1 MLGMGCVSAA
11 ADAQTDD
18 QNISSHEQLER
29 QPNKLDGVDGLFIP
43 NNLNLEFSGQFLVEA
58 WDLNLAKETLLGG
71 TVALG
76 YSLSDRIQLNTELAL
91 LRVRQD
97 TSHDVLVPIIS
108 PIVRWRSHTHGPVSV
123 FWEIGPGISYATNEV
138 PVGGTRFNYVF
149 QVGSGMSY
157 TFSSGVNLVG
167 GLRWLHLSN
176 NSLNGRDKNPDIQ
189 AVGIYVGWVVG

>member
-29 QPNKLDGVDGLFIP
+29 QPNKLYGVDGLFIP

-58 WDLNLAKETLLGG
+58 WDLNLTKETLLGG
-71 TVALG
+71 T
-76 YSLSDRIQLNTELAL
+76 L
-91 LRVRQD
+91 LRVRQH
-97 TSHDVLVPIIS
+97 TSHDVLVPVIS

-157 TFSSGVNLVG
+157 TFRSGVNLVG

>member
-1 MLGMGCVSAA
+1 MLGMCFVSAA
-11 ADAQTDD
+11 ADAQTDH
-18 QNISSHEQLER
+18 QRISSQEQLER
-29 QPNKLDGVDGLFIP
+29 QPNKQHGVDGLFIP

-58 WDLNLAKETLLGG
+58 WDLNLTKESLLGG

-76 YSLSDRIQLNTELAL
+76 YSLSDRVQLNTELSL
-91 LRVRQD
+91 LRVKQGA
-97 TSHDVLVPIIS
+97 SYEVLVPAIS
-108 PIVRWRSHTHGPVSV
+108 PIVRWRSHTHGPVSI

-149 QVGSGMSY
+149 QVGGGMSY
-157 TFSSGVNLVG
+157 TFSSGINLVG

-189 AVGIYVGWVVG
+189 AVGIYVGWVIG

>member
-1 MLGMGCVSAA
+1 MLGMCFVSAA
-11 ADAQTDD
+11 ADAQTDH
-18 QNISSHEQLER
+18 QRISSQEQLER
-29 QPNKLDGVDGLFIP
+29 QPNKQHGVDGLFIP

-58 WDLNLAKETLLGG
+58 WDLNLTKESLLGG

-76 YSLSDRIQLNTELAL
+76 YSLSDRVQLNTELSL
-91 LRVRQD
+91 LRVKQGA
-97 TSHDVLVPIIS
+97 SYEVLVPAIS

-149 QVGSGMSY
+149 QVGGGMSY
-157 TFSSGVNLVG
+157 TFSSGINLVG

-189 AVGIYVGWVVG
+189 AVGIYVGWVIG